1 MATVKKTKRLSAPEE
16 IIVAFEAG
24 IRFGMSMETRR
35 PVRSPLW
42 TEAEW
47 WAALAKAIG
56 TPPSETR
63 KRK

>member
-1 MATVKKTKRLSAPEE
+1 MGTDKKTKRLSVPEE
-16 IIVAFEAG
+16 VIVVFEAG

-56 TPPSETR
+56 TPPSKTR